1 LALESSLR
9 YRPDIDGLRAVAV
22 LSVLLYHLR
31 LPPSGGFVG
40 VDIFFTISG
49 FLIGSILLRET
60 ADRRFTFAGFYERR
74 IRRIC
79 PALFVM
85 MFVSSLVAYRYLLP
99 PEFEDFAHS
108 LLSAAF
114 SFSNIYFWQSSGYFD
129 APAQGKP
136 MLHTWSLAVEE
147 QFYICLPIFL
157 VLVRR
162 FAPRRLDLSIYAV
175 ALISFAISIYGAFHY
190 PTASFYL
197 LHARAWELLLG
208 TILALESC
216 PRPTNQLT
224 RNCAGIAG
232 AALILFAM
240 ILYTDKTPFPG
251 IAALPPCLGAALIIA
266 SGRNS
271 SNLVGRLLSLKPV
284 VFLGLIS
291 YSLYLWH
298 WPVIV
303 FASFGLTPLHA
314 LTRHQSQVELFGISM
329 VLATLSWRFVEQ
341 PFRSGILRVNQRT
354 LLTGAA
360 AVLVLTTLAS
370 GIVIASAGAPWRFNA
385 EAREIASYLNGD
397 PHDSRDQYRRGTCF
411 IFSGNET
418 FSDFSMST
426 CLAQKPGEKSFL
438 VLGDS
443 HAAAMWWGFDQALP
457 SVNVMQATSTGCK
470 TVLHQRPRQ
479 LAACTELMQFIFD
492 KYLPTHK
499 VDAVL
504 IEAHWDDGDLASL
517 GETVEY
523 LNRQNVPLF
532 LFGPIVQYDSPLPRL
547 LAMSISHKDPDLPR
561 RHRQNGLDLLDR
573 EMDALA
579 RNVWHVPYISLIS
592 VLCSQ
597 NQCTQ
602 FVAPDVPL
610 LSDYGHLTKM
620 GSVFMAKKVITLGVL
635 PLG

>member
-1 LALESSLR
+1 
-9 YRPDIDGLRAVAV
+9 
-22 LSVLLYHLR
+22 
-31 LPPSGGFVG
+31 
-40 VDIFFTISG
+40 
-49 FLIGSILLRET
+49 
-60 ADRRFTFAGFYERR
+60 
-74 IRRIC
+74 
-79 PALFVM
+79 M

-99 PEFEDFAHS
+99 PEFEDFARS

-129 APAQGKP
+129 GPAQGKP

-157 VLVRR
+157 VVVRR

-175 ALISFAISIYGAFHY
+175 ALTSFAISVYGAFHY
-190 PTASFYL
+190 PNATFYL
-197 LHARAWELLLG
+197 LHSRAWELLLG

-216 PRPTNQLT
+216 PRPSRQLT

-232 AALILFAM
+232 VALILFATF
-240 ILYTDKTPFPG
+240 LYTDKTPFPG
-251 IAALPPCLGAALIIA
+251 LAGLPPCLGTALIIA
-266 SGRNS
+266 AGRNG

-303 FASFGLTPLHA
+303 FASFGLTPLHG
-314 LTRHQSQVELFGISM
+314 LTRHQIQVELFGISM

-341 PFRSGILRVNQRT
+341 PFRSGILRVSQRT
-354 LLTGAA
+354 LFTGAA
-360 AVLVLTTLAS
+360 AVLVLTTVAS
-370 GIVIASAGAPWRFNA
+370 GVVIASAGAPWRFSA
-385 EAREIASYLNGD
+385 EAREIAAYLNGD

-418 FSDFSMST
+418 FSDFSMPT
-426 CLAQKPGEKSFL
+426 CLPQKPGEKSFL

-443 HAAAMWWGFDQALP
+443 HAAAMWWGFDQELP
-457 SVNVMQATSTGCK
+457 NVNVMQATSTGCK
-470 TVLHQRPRQ
+470 PVLHQRPHQ
-479 LAACTELMQFIFD
+479 FAPCTELMQFIFNS
-492 KYLPTHK
+492 YLPTHK

-504 IEAHWDDGDLASL
+504 MEAHWDDGDLASL
-517 GETVEY
+517 GETVE
-523 LNRQNVPLF
+523 LLKQQNVPLF

-547 LAMSISHKDPDLPR
+547 LAMSISRQDPDLPK
-561 RHRQNGLDLLDR
+561 RHRLDNLDLLDR
-573 EMDALA
+573 EMEALA

-597 NQCTQ
+597 SQCTQ
-602 FVAPDVPL
+602 FAAPDVPL
-610 LSDYGHLTKM
+610 LKDYGHLTKM
-620 GSVFMAKKVITLGVL
+620 GSVFTAKKVIALGVL
-635 PLG
+635 PIGEHGSGYPAVP